1 MRVGAG
7 WVPGRVALQPPTLAH
22 GAPHTVALQ
31 EEWRGVDMS
40 AETEL
45 LWPGAALLLL
55 LGVVA
60 SLCVRCSRPGKGG
73 IRSGRGSWVQWK
85 RRW

>member
-1 MRVGAG
+1 
-7 WVPGRVALQPPTLAH
+7 
-22 GAPHTVALQ
+22 
-31 EEWRGVDMS
+31 MS

-60 SLCVRCSRPGKGG
+60 SLCVRCSRPGKAGFGVEGG
-73 IRSGRGSWVQWK
+73 HGCNGREDGVP
-85 RRW
+85 RGPCRPRPGCG